1 MILFIGGYY
10 LTDPDDSNS
19 LRIAVI
25 DEFKFNSDYF
35 SDGQSQSEHRKRLID
50 SSGQAY
56 LTLSRFEY
64 GDEALIYA
72 LKEGST
78 G

>member
-1 MILFIGGYY
+1 MTGEVKFIQWDKTSEDMILFIGGYY

-35 SDGQSQSEHRKRLID
+35 SDG
-50 SSGQAY
+50 
-56 LTLSRFEY
+56 
-64 GDEALIYA
+64 
-72 LKEGST
+72 
-78 G
+78 

>member
-1 MILFIGGYY
+1 MTGEVKFIQWDKTSEDMILFIGGYY

-50 SSGQAY
+50 SSG
-56 LTLSRFEY
+56 
-64 GDEALIYA
+64 
-72 LKEGST
+72 
-78 G
+78 